1 MELVRPENT
10 DAEPLLVNTIDSWA
24 SRPEARTEI
33 GNLFLAA
40 DYVRTHTDLAT
51 MEGANEAGRRAANA
65 ILDAVGSTAPRA
77 AVFPLH
83 EPWILAPFRA
93 IDWVLYQLQGR
104 PTPPVVPPQPPSS
117 NG

>member
-1 MELVRPENT
+1 MEPIHHEDS

-24 SRPEARTEI
+24 SRPEAWTEI
-33 GNLFLAA
+33 GNLFLAS

-93 IDWVLYQLQGR
+93 IDWVLYHLQGK
-104 PTPPVVPPQPPSS
+104 PSPPVVPVQPPSS